1 LLIVSAQPG
10 EEVLGSIGRQLA
22 EQGVRNG
29 AVVSLIGAVDRYCIS
44 NMPKSNAKD
53 DILTEYDEP
62 GELSGTGEIVDGVL
76 HLHAVLGTEG
86 DTSRAGHLHWARAD
100 TWFVRAYVM
109 PAD

>member
-1 LLIVSAQPG
+1 LLIISAQPG
-10 EEVLGSIGRQLA
+10 EEILASISRQLA
-22 EQGVRNG
+22 EHGVDNG

-44 NMPKSNAKD
+44 NMPKGNAKD

-62 GELSGTGEIVDGVL
+62 GELSGTGEIIDGAL
-76 HLHAVLGTEG
+76 HVHAVLGTEG
-86 DTSRAGHLHWARAD
+86 DNSRAGHLHWAHAD